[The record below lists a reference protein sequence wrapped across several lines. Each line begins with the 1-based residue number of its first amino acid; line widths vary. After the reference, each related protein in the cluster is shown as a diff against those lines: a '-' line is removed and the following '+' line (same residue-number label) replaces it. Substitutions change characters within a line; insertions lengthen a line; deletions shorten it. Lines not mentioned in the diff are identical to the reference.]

1 MPFSHSTPYSFFT
14 KHTLSYSY
22 NSFHKYSHLF
32 LRYLTFLSFSHLV
45 ICWLPYRN
53 DLMIPFYTLNLHLF
67 LLILLLRFPVCCW
80 CHEMLRYLILHHF
93 STRQYV
99 ETFLFTTRQDKD
111 FVLMFLQIHVQSDEI
126 FKTSPYTL
134 QGRILCLR
142 RSIKNQM
149 ARRILV

>member
-1 MPFSHSTPYSFFT
+1 
-14 KHTLSYSY
+14 
-22 NSFHKYSHLF
+22 
-32 LRYLTFLSFSHLV
+32 
-45 ICWLPYRN
+45 
-53 DLMIPFYTLNLHLF
+53 
-67 LLILLLRFPVCCW
+67 
-80 CHEMLRYLILHHF
+80 MLRYLILHHF

-134 QGRILCLR
+134 QGRILCLQ